1 MYYSTFQPYIDD
13 KQDKCIV
20 EEKIC
25 MICWDGSGNLISLQ
39 KVPPQHRGH
48 KITIR
53 MMMMILM
60 MVLSLRG
67 SQWRI

>member
-39 KVPPQHRGH
+39 CIKTYSKTCNCDGDFHHLAISRLCQR
-48 KITIR
+48 T
-53 MMMMILM
+53 
-60 MVLSLRG
+60 S
-67 SQWRI
+67 